1 MFLTYNDTIQ
11 KWECIILYKE
21 YSVLVGLLA
30 ILASLLNWEGFFT
43 AHNTQFIVHNVG
55 RQRARLFYALLGLM
69 MIATGVYFFLNVQG
83 IV

>member
-1 MFLTYNDTIQ
+1 MHYIIQ
-11 KWECIILYKE
+11 GIF
-21 YSVLVGLLA
+21 VLVGLLA
-30 ILASLLNWEGFFT
+30 ILASLLNWEWFFT
-43 AHNTQFIVHNVG
+43 ALNTQFIVHNVG

>member
-1 MFLTYNDTIQ
+1 MHYIIQ
-11 KWECIILYKE
+11 GIF
-21 YSVLVGLLA
+21 VLVGLLA
-30 ILASLLNWEGFFT
+30 I
-43 AHNTQFIVHNVG
+43 QFIVHNVG

>member
-1 MFLTYNDTIQ
+1 MCSLLTMTLYKNGNALYYTRNIRIGRFTCHPSFLTQ
-11 KWECIILYKE
+11 LGM
-21 YSVLVGLLA
+21 V
-30 ILASLLNWEGFFT
+30 
-43 AHNTQFIVHNVG
+43 FIVHNVG

>member
-1 MFLTYNDTIQ
+1 MCSLLTMT
-11 KWECIILYKE
+11 LYKKGMH
-21 YSVLVGLLA
+21 YIIQGIFVLVGLLA
-30 ILASLLNWEGFFT
+30 ILASLLNWEWFFT